1 VIGGF
6 EFAAWSAR
14 RVRFVMQ
21 ADVGKPSAQALVGEQ
36 KEQRYVN
43 AVGRQAVNV
52 AAAVSLRQRLAFQ
65 LAQIVTELV
74 ESIIFGRELESGE
87 EGRGRAVL
95 QFPWRSSLGRGLKR
109 RSWGLRGIP
118 PFAKCA
124 KDGAPGRRTHIRFFS
139 VGSRLCFALPSDPA
153 SRRYTCASLTVD
165 LRQVG

>member
-1 VIGGF
+1 MIGGF
-6 EFAAWSAR
+6 EFAVWSAR

-74 ESIIFGRELESGE
+74 ESIIFLRELESG
-87 EGRGRAVL
+87 GDCLVNLLGVQPPTVL
-95 QFPWRSSLGRGLKR
+95 PL
-109 RSWGLRGIP
+109 
-118 PFAKCA
+118 C
-124 KDGAPGRRTHIRFFS
+124 RRTSSSRMIL
-139 VGSRLCFALPSDPA
+139 GSR
-153 SRRYTCASLTVD
+153 SLMP
-165 LRQVG
+165 G